1 MSIAPVFTSDHEALH
16 LHFGLDAKA
25 LEKTILLHNRTH
37 DAARRA
43 LAFYLDDMQSRGLH
57 QSLGYVSAVQ
67 FARQRLD
74 MSRRMARTLI
84 AVGKHLRDLPLIDD
98 AFCNGKLSWSKVRLL
113 VKVATS
119 EVEEAWLAKSE
130 GISCEQLEAAIC
142 GAEKGQLPRDD
153 GIGLPTAK
161 FKFTAKLGTL
171 GLESLEMARKKY
183 FDEIGVEC
191 DDAEFL
197 ETLIGSYLGQS
208 ETEKAKSST
217 YQIAIGHCPSCEKS
231 HVNTEDG
238 PMELTG
244 SETDQVF
251 CDGEFADKKNDSPT
265 PPRIR
270 RLVLA
275 RDGHRCVHCQRGRDV
290 QVHHIVF
297 RSKRGSHDTANLTS
311 LCKHC
316 HGLLHEG
323 LLKIEGEA
331 PNSLIMTDRHGREL
345 QGQVQFTGP
354 KIHFDRVGGGPRG
367 PGQPEQV
374 AVATGRDLSQLFGQE
389 HVRANLKIACLAAKA
404 GGRPVHHIL
413 FQGPPGLGKT
423 TIARAVA
430 VESNAPFVERTG
442 AAIKSLNDLFAP
454 KGSVLFIDEI
464 HGLSR
469 QLAEVFYETM
479 DQRDICVI
487 GATTNPDLMP
497 KPLRDRFVNQEELLA
512 YEDHELA
519 ELISTAC
526 ATPIDEDACLAVAKA
541 SMGTPRKALALLAAI
556 EDLRFAKEKESIEVG
571 LVHETLRRKRMD
583 LQGLGPRHQ
592 QALAALKEHDH
603 PIGQAR
609 LAIVMGT
616 DPDVFR
622 STIQPDLLR
631 LGLVT
636 VTPLGL
642 AARPNWP
649 SSKVREPQP
658 VWHTLVA

>member
-1 MSIAPVFTSDHEALH
+1 MNIAPLFSPDQKALH
-16 LHFGLDAKA
+16 LHFGLDAEA

-57 QSLGYVSAVQ
+57 QSLGFVSAVQ

-98 AFCNGKLSWSKVRLL
+98 AFCNGQLSWSKVRLL
-113 VKVATS
+113 VKVATA
-119 EVEEAWLAKSE
+119 EVEEAWLAKAE
-130 GISCEQLEAAIC
+130 GLSCEQLEAAIC
-142 GAEKGQLPRDD
+142 GAEKGQLPREDS
-153 GIGLPTAK
+153 IGLPTAK

-171 GLESLEMARKKY
+171 GLESLEMARRKHN
-183 FDEIGVEC
+183 DEIGAEC

-197 ETLIGSYLGQS
+197 ETLIDSYLSQG
-208 ETEKAKSST
+208 ETERGNSST

-231 HVNTEDG
+231 HVKTEDG
-238 PMELTG
+238 PMDLSK
-244 SETDQVF
+244 SETDQVL
-251 CDGEFADKKNDSPT
+251 CDGEFAHAKNESPT

-275 RDGHRCVHCQRGRDV
+275 RDGHRCIHCHRSQDL
-290 QVHHIVF
+290 QVHHIVY
-297 RSKRGSHDTANLTS
+297 RSHGGSHDPSNLTS
-311 LCKHC
+311 LCKPC
-316 HGLLHEG
+316 HGLLHERF
-323 LLKIEGEA
+323 LKIEGEA
-331 PNSLIMTDRHGREL
+331 PNNLSMTDRHGRKL
-345 QGQVQFTGP
+345 QGPIPFCGP
-354 KIHFDRVGGGPRG
+354 KIHIDRIEGGPRG
-367 PGQPEQV
+367 PGQPTKET
-374 AVATGRDLSQLFGQE
+374 VATGRDLSQLTGQE
-389 HVRANLKIACLAAKA
+389 HVRANLKIACFAAKA
-404 GGRPVHHIL
+404 EKRPVHHVL

-423 TIARAVA
+423 TLARAVA
-430 VESNAPFVERTG
+430 VQSNAPFVERTG

-497 KPLRDRFVNQEELLA
+497 KPLRDRFVVQEELLA

-519 ELISTAC
+519 ELVSTAC
-526 ATPIDEDACLAVAKA
+526 TTPIDEEACFAIAKA
-541 SMGTPRKALALLAAI
+541 SLGTPRKALALLASV
-556 EDLRFAKEKESIEVG
+556 EDLRLAKDEKRIAAQ
-571 LVHETLRRKRMD
+571 LVHETLRRKRMNH
-583 LQGLGPRHQ
+583 QGLGPRHQ
-592 QALAALKEHDH
+592 QALTILEEHGR

-642 AARPNWP
+642 STRPNWQ
-649 SSKVREPQP
+649 STTV
-658 VWHTLVA
+658 